1 MKTAGI
7 GCFRC
12 EKGENVKSQY
22 IDKDRFEFLLAAMTV
37 PDNALALRVS
47 LETGMRIGD
56 VLRLRAE
63 NVSEDGTINAIAQKT
78 GKPIMARLSA
88 STARLITARG
98 AAGWVFP
105 SPLDA
110 TKHRAR
116 QTVWRALKKAA
127 RLCGVRENTTPHSAR
142 KIYAVEEFRARGLAS
157 VQERLG
163 HDRIDTSMIYA
174 FADKLAPRDF
184 ARSADPGA
192 ATFRAFMAAFVKAL
206 GGEDVVDTAFRSAL
220 NCLPR

>member
-1 MKTAGI
+1 M
-7 GCFRC
+7 
-12 EKGENVKSQY
+12 KSQY
-22 IDKDRFEFLLAAMTV
+22 IDKDRFEFLLSVMAV

-63 NVSEDGTINAIAQKT
+63 NVSEDGTIRTVAQKT

-88 STARLITARG
+88 STARQITARG

-105 SPLDA
+105 SPQDA

-127 RLCGVRENTTPHSAR
+127 RQCGVRENTTPHSAR

-163 HDRIDTSMIYA
+163 HDRIDTSMLYA
-174 FADKLAPRDF
+174 FADKLIDRPVEQSDT
-184 ARSADPGA
+184 ARGEVL
-192 ATFRAFMAAFVKAL
+192 RAFVAAFVEAI
-206 GGEDVVDTAFRSAL
+206 GGEEVLDTAFRSAL
-220 NCLPR
+220 VNLPR